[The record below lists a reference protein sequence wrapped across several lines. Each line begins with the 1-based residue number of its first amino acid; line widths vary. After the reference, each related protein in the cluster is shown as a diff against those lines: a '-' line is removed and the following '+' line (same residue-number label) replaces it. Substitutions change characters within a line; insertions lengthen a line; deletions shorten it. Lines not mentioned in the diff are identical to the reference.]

1 MQNDKIGISF
11 MEFRTVAGLKLLVEE
26 IKSGAPNDGF
36 LLNTLTTLFRL
47 SRVLLDIS
55 KCIRLS
61 RVLLDI
67 SKCILSGAIKFA
79 SVRSS

>member
-1 MQNDKIGISF
+1 MQSDKIGISF

-47 SRVLLDIS
+47 YLEYFWISRN
-55 KCIRLS
+55 
-61 RVLLDI
+61 
-67 SKCILSGAIKFA
+67 AF
-79 SVRSS
+79 